1 MPFLPVSAYIFGLF
15 FSAEAKKRVDGG
27 EQIGFQAETGTR
39 ICGKKMT

>member
-27 EQIGFQAETGTR
+27 EQRYAFRQKLEREYAE
-39 ICGKKMT
+39 KK